1 MRSSA
6 GFTLIEIMVVVL
18 IIAGLASLVGVKV
31 LGQLCKSKAEQTKI
45 QIGNLESGLKL
56 FKIDN
61 SFYPETG
68 QGLEALVSAPGVGRA
83 VKKFPSGGYLD
94 GDSVPKDGWGN
105 DFQYI
110 GPDQTENRSFEI
122 ISPGEDLELG
132 TDDDC
137 TIDKCECQG

>member
-18 IIAGLASLVGVKV
+18 IIAGLASIVGVKV

-61 SFYPETG
+61 NFYPETQ
-68 QGLEALVSAPGVGRA
+68 QGLEALISTPGVGRA
-83 VKKFPSGGYLD
+83 VKKFPAGGYMD
-94 GDSVPKDGWGN
+94 AKTIPKDGWSN

-110 GPDQTENRSFEI
+110 GPDQTDDRSFEI

-137 TIDKCECQG
+137 TIDSCACPE

>member
-1 MRSSA
+1 MRASA

-31 LGQLCKSKAEQTKI
+31 LDQLCNSKAEQTKI

-61 SFYPETG
+61 GFYPETQ
-68 QGLEALVSAPGVGRA
+68 QGLEALVSAPGVGRS
-83 VKKFPSGGYLD
+83 VKKFPSGGYLE
-94 GDSVPKDGWGN
+94 GKTVPKDGWN
-105 DFQYI
+105 NEYQYI
-110 GPDQTENRSFEI
+110 GPDQTDDRSFEI
-122 ISPGEDLELG
+122 ISPGEDAELG

-137 TIDKCECQG
+137 TIEKCECL

>member
-1 MRSSA
+1 MRASA

-61 SFYPETG
+61 GFYPETQ
-68 QGLEALVSAPGVGRA
+68 QGLDALVVAPSVGRQ
-83 VKKFPSGGYLD
+83 VKKFPTGGYLE
-94 GDSVPKDGWGN
+94 GDKIPVDGWGN
-105 DFQYI
+105 DYQYI
-110 GPDQTENRSFEI
+110 GPDQTDDRSFEI
-122 ISPGEDLELG
+122 ISPGEDLEMG

-137 TIDKCECQG
+137 TIDRCECQ